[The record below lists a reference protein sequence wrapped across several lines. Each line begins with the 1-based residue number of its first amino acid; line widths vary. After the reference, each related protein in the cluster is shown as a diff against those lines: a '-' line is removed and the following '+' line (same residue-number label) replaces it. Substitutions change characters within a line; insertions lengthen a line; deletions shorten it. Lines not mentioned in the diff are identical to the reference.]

1 MNSINPNNIEQ
12 LDTSYT
18 LLFDRVISP
27 IDDDGGLIVDEE

>member
-27 IDDDGGLIVDEE
+27 IDDGGLIVDEE